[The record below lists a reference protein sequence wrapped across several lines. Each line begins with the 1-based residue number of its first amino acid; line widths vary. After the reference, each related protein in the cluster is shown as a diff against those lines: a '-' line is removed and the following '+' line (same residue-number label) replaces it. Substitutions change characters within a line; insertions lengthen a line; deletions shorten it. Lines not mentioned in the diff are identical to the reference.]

1 MGLKNYTTKIDANKT
16 VMQIENMLANF
27 GATDIWKQY
36 DHGVVISLN
45 FATDTEFG
53 KMPFKLPLKIKEIRQ
68 TLITQRQKGNINLP
82 QRLLQDDKHSLNVG
96 WRIIKDWIDSQL
108 SLIELEQVKIEQ
120 IFLPYAYD
128 MATDK
133 TFYEVLKE
141 RKFAGMLMENNAT

>member
-45 FATDTEFG
+45 FAIDTEFG
-53 KMPFKLPLKIKEIRQ
+53 KMPFKLPSKIKEIRQ
-68 TLITQRQKGNINLP
+68 TLTIQRQKGNINLP
-82 QRLLQDDKHSLNVG
+82 QRLLQDDKHSINVG
-96 WRIIKDWIDSQL
+96 WRIVKDWIDSQI

-133 TFYEVLKE
+133 TFYEALKE